1 MIFQFVSFSA
11 INLVASAFNYLFQ
24 YFASLRLDQ
33 ISFSHFIALVA
44 VANFFGILSTI
55 FRNHST
61 ILFFEEKFNFTPRLK
76 RILRTQKILT
86 LLLLVAGGVVGWFYK
101 RDQFTAWQ
109 VLLTVVLIYFSMAA
123 APLVGMLQ
131 AKKDYNRIAFYSLGG
146 AFIKI
151 AAGTLL
157 LIYSTLAVKTEHYLL
172 FMAVSALF
180 VFVLF
185 KQTTTR
191 FTTEEEDMAIHGP
204 DHALIISALGTLC
217 IALIN
222 SFDSILFLH
231 VLNENDSA
239 IFGKYV
245 LIGKAGMVAFEMLI
259 FTLFPYFLEGKKI
272 PFKILAGFVFITTG
286 CYFMMDLLPI
296 PLLNMLLT
304 KIFMNLHFDDI
315 LFQDYWHQI
324 IFVGL
329 TSLFINFLMA
339 KKKMLSLSIALV
351 SAVVIC
357 FLAANQAMELHQF
370 VARNK
375 NFMSALFLLVVLL
388 SFFPDDKRRSE

>member
-33 ISFSHFIALVA
+33 FSFSHFIALVA

-61 ILFFEEKFNFTPRLK
+61 ILFFEEKFNFTPRIK
-76 RILRTQKILT
+76 RILRTQNLLT
-86 LLLLVAGGVVGWFYK
+86 TLLLVAGGFAGWFLK

-109 VLLTVVLIYFSMAA
+109 VFLTVVLIYFSIAA

-131 AKKDYNRIAFYSLGG
+131 AKKDYNRIAFYSLSG
-146 AFIKI
+146 AVIKI
-151 AAGTLL
+151 SAGALL
-157 LIYSTLAVKTEHYLL
+157 LAFSTLPVKTEHYLL
-172 FMAVSALF
+172 FMAVAAFLVFILF
-180 VFVLF
+180 R
-185 KQTTTR
+185 QTILR
-191 FTTEEEDMAIHGP
+191 FNTEEENTYHGP
-204 DHALIISALGTLC
+204 EQALVISALGTLS

-239 IFGKYV
+239 VFGKYI

-272 PFKILAGFVFITTG
+272 PMKILAGFIFISTA
-286 CYFMMDLLPI
+286 CYFMMDILPI
-296 PLLNMLLT
+296 PLLNTLLT
-304 KIFMNLHFDDI
+304 KIFMNLRFDDI

-324 IFVGL
+324 VFVGL
-329 TSLFINFLMA
+329 SSLFINFLMA
-339 KKKMLSLSIALV
+339 KKKTLPLIITFIL
-351 SAVVIC
+351 SAVLC
-357 FLAANQAMELHQF
+357 FIVSKQPMELHQF

-375 NFMSALFLLVVLL
+375 NYMSALFFLVVLL
-388 SFFPDDKRRSE
+388 VILPDGKRRSE